1 VVPPELT
8 VTVPLPSGETGV
20 ALAVPAPVDPPAP
33 VPLPL
38 VVSDPLVVG
47 LLVVLPLAVPA
58 APEPLSVDATFAAAG
73 AAAEPP
79 PKPPPDP
86 IDTVPELPQAA
97 SNRAENAELRKNLVL
112 LVATETSSFA
122 LVKTAAGE
130 VVVFQGGR
138 QGAA

>member
-1 VVPPELT
+1 VVPPALT

-20 ALAVPAPVDPPAP
+20 ALAVPPPVDPPAP
-33 VPLPL
+33 LPPAAVPLPA
-38 VVSDPLVVG
+38 PLLG
-47 LLVVLPLAVPA
+47 VLPLAVPA
-58 APEPLSVDATFAAAG
+58 APEPLSVDATFAAPG
-73 AAAEPP
+73 AAPEPP

-86 IDTVPELPQAA
+86 IDTVPELPHPA
-97 SNRAENAELRKNLVL
+97 SNRAENAELCKNLVL